1 MMSTFNIILLCYF
14 FVYIIQC
21 IIYIRWFIQE
31 HERDISFIL
40 FSFLPFISTI
50 VVFAPAVINMI
61 YHNISDKR
69 IDLKDMKLSS
79 KERKIKIK
87 KGIIRVSELDPFG
100 EENWNN

>member
-1 MMSTFNIILLCYF
+1 
-14 FVYIIQC
+14 
-21 IIYIRWFIQE
+21 
-31 HERDISFIL
+31 
-40 FSFLPFISTI
+40 
-50 VVFAPAVINMI
+50 MI